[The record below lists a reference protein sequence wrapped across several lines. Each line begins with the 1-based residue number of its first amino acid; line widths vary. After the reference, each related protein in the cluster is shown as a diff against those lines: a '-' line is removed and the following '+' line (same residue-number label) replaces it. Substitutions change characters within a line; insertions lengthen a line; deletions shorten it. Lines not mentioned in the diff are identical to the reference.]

1 MRGQTET
8 QVFRQ
13 RMLEVL
19 NNDKNKQ
26 KAHWSAMSCGALK
39 DKLGE
44 EVLEVI
50 EEMQVVAS
58 EEVSSAL
65 ADELVDLANVCM
77 MLWERCTYQPEDIK
91 IGGTCSDS

>member
-1 MRGQTET
+1 MRGQIET
-8 QVFRQ
+8 QAFRQ

-19 NNDKNKQ
+19 NNDKNKH
-26 KAHWSAMSCGALK
+26 KAHWSTMSCGALK

-50 EEMQVVAS
+50 EEMQDVS
-58 EEVSSAL
+58 EEEGSAAL

-77 MLWERCTYQPEDIK
+77 MLWERCVNSEDIK
-91 IGGTCSDS
+91 IGGTCCDS